1 MTVEEMAKQMSPEET
16 WRKERADACR
26 VAGAAWTKGV
36 KDGDTDYHAMPR
48 THEDVGDGEGF
59 RWRRH
64 GDLDATA
71 DSLRY
76 VYHCAWTG
84 GSTRRATDAER
95 DAFMRGAYEVAA

>member
-1 MTVEEMAKQMSPEET
+1 MAEKMIAEDA
-16 WRKERADACR
+16 WRKKHADACR
-26 VAGAAWTKGV
+26 VAGAAWTQGV
-36 KDGDTDYHAMPR
+36 KDGDTDYRAMPR
-48 THEDVGDGEGF
+48 MPEDVGDGEGF

-64 GDLDATA
+64 ADLDAAA

-84 GSTRRATDAER
+84 GWTRKATDAER